1 MSEKIKADNLD
12 EVVKKNMEI
21 HDDIMKRVFIIHEK
35 WNSMRISSSDQ
46 LAMQILKTYG
56 LIQMP
61 LDNRYWS
68 GAIYIKNGRK
78 IPVINTAQPRANQYF
93 TAWHE
98 IYHLIFD
105 QISFNH
111 IIENDIIMEER
122 KAEYFSAC
130 MLLGNLQ
137 TYYSALPEM
146 NFLSKVFHCM
156 AAFQATYKAVLVA
169 LYEGALQ
176 NRDTD
181 VLRAVKENFDTT
193 FIDMDERFRMLGLDD
208 SLVKPSYVV
217 NVGALQSKIQ
227 IRIKKDP
234 ELRYNYTNAMFL
246 EDIVKRINL
255 VMEDKNE

>member
-1 MSEKIKADNLD
+1 
-12 EVVKKNMEI
+12 
-21 HDDIMKRVFIIHEK
+21 
-35 WNSMRISSSDQ
+35 
-46 LAMQILKTYG
+46 
-56 LIQMP
+56 
-61 LDNRYWS
+61 
-68 GAIYIKNGRK
+68 
-78 IPVINTAQPRANQYF
+78 
-93 TAWHE
+93 
-98 IYHLIFD
+98 
-105 QISFNH
+105 
-111 IIENDIIMEER
+111 
-122 KAEYFSAC
+122 
-130 MLLGNLQ
+130 
-137 TYYSALPEM
+137 M